1 MKKYVETG
9 INKIL
14 LLVPVAALM
23 GIILTACGASSPEV
37 TLLEINKDGEIKNV
51 IYEEFG
57 EDYDLG
63 ELTDMASR
71 EISSYNSDFISPKL
85 SMEEP
90 EIIDNGAFVKLTMD
104 YKSASDYS
112 HFNNISL
119 FYGTVQEAVGKGYAV
134 PDDLIGRDG
143 EKMEKDFL
151 EGNQER
157 HIIITTDRSNIK
169 TPYDI
174 EYVSEGVMI
183 INKREAM
190 LEDAKGDTALLLLSK

>member
-14 LLVPVAALM
+14 LLVLVAALM

-174 EYVSEGVMI
+174 EYASEGVMI

>member
-174 EYVSEGVMI
+174 EYASEGVMI